1 MKARTHARVVE
12 LEREPAPEA
21 RRREQVRTP
30 SGNLSAVPDASA
42 ICACSAFCATLP
54 RVPSTASP
62 LSLRLGRDGLRSL
75 DEIARRRGISRSE
88 AARQAIAETAERER
102 RRTGLAAEA
111 AALARHPA
119 YVREA
124 RQVVALMEELR
135 GSR

>member
-1 MKARTHARVVE
+1 MRYTSCVAS
-12 LEREPAPEA
+12 PAP
-21 RRREQVRTP
+21 
-30 SGNLSAVPDASA
+30 
-42 ICACSAFCATLP
+42 
-54 RVPSTASP
+54 P

-111 AALARHPA
+111 AALAKDPA

-124 RQVVALMEELR
+124 RQVAALMEELR

>member
-1 MKARTHARVVE
+1 
-12 LEREPAPEA
+12 
-21 RRREQVRTP
+21 
-30 SGNLSAVPDASA
+30 
-42 ICACSAFCATLP
+42 
-54 RVPSTASP
+54 
-62 LSLRLGRDGLRSL
+62 LRSL

-111 AALARHPA
+111 AALANDPG

-124 RQVVALMEELR
+124 RQVAALMEELR